1 MNRFRRMQSYYY
13 VDNTDGA
20 VVNPALPAMRDYS
33 IYGSSIQNGTP
44 TPDNPVEVQ
53 SVGDLVTEG
62 EHAGKYKIPV
72 NVRSKNLFDVTKCV
86 SFSSEKGGIFLGA
99 DVERYKNQGNL
110 KNIANVEAGKTY
122 VISAQSTSSA
132 GGLYVY
138 LNGSKRVWNF
148 YNNTAPGTKILELT
162 QEDLDGGIYFYKSGS
177 MAEAP
182 AEVII
187 SNIQIEENTIA
198 TGYEPYHEPSGAVI
212 YLDEP
217 LRKIDDKADYINFAN
232 KKVVRNIGKSVL
244 SPEGGYSYYLWN
256 NKHGIMWKGLSESG
270 SLKKGLCNRENHFSQ
285 AGVDVHAMWLGV
297 GNNPYIYWVGIL
309 DALNI
314 YSAEKTNGEMIAEFK
329 TWLESNPTYVC
340 YPLTTPVSEAVDLPA
355 VKLGKNTNIITV
367 GTDIQPSAVN
377 WQYYKY

>member
-33 IYGSSIQNGTP
+33 IYGSSIQDGTP

-53 SVGDLVTEG
+53 SVGDLITEG
-62 EHAGKYKIPV
+62 EHTGKYKIPV
-72 NVRSKNLFDVTKCV
+72 NVN
-86 SFSSEKGGIFLGA
+86 GA
-99 DVERYKNQGNL
+99 NA
-110 KNIANVEAGKTY
+110 AN
-122 VISAQSTSSA
+122 
-132 GGLYVY
+132 
-138 LNGSKRVWNF
+138 
-148 YNNTAPGTKILELT
+148 
-162 QEDLDGGIYFYKSGS
+162 
-177 MAEAP
+177 
-182 AEVII
+182 
-187 SNIQIEENTIA
+187 
-198 TGYEPYHEPSGAVI
+198 I

-244 SPEGGYSYYLWN
+244 SPDGPYAYYLWSN
-256 NKHGIMWKGLSESG
+256 RHGVMWNGLPEGG

-297 GNNPYIYWVGIL
+297 GNNPYIYWIGIL

-314 YSAEKTNGEMIAEFK
+314 YSAEKTNDEMKAEFK
-329 TWLESNPTYVC
+329 AWLENNPTYVC
-340 YPLTTPVSEAVDLPA
+340 YPLNTPVSESVDLPA

-367 GTDIQPSAVN
+367 GTAVQPSAVN